1 MLSAP
6 SFRTRMKTL
15 KLVSLVE
22 ATTMNA
28 VARIVLEF
36 LRTAR
41 ELKGEVTIDGSVV
54 TFARGA
60 VQNNSNEFV
69 RTFLD
74 AGIEVVT
81 VPERH
86 RFDLGAISGLS
97 VLFDDL
103 EQPDIIV

>member
-1 MLSAP
+1 MVPAA
-6 SFRTRMKTL
+6 SFRTRMKKL

-28 VARIVLEF
+28 VARIVFEF

-41 ELKGEVTIDGSVV
+41 ELKGEVMIDGSVV
-54 TFARGA
+54 TFARGV
-60 VQNNSNEFV
+60 VQNNPNEFV

-74 AGIEVVT
+74 AGVQVVT

-86 RFDLGAISGLS
+86 RFDLGVVGGLS
-97 VLFDDL
+97 VLFD
-103 EQPDIIV
+103 